1 MASAAEQ
8 SGGIRR
14 APQPGVQPGVKG
26 QEGQSESARGAAR
39 RGASPAARNAEAG
52 RIGAPFGPWVY
63 LTLDPEDL
71 CPAVASVQN
80 TVQYKRTQLPGSPD
94 SVSLPSRQAHAAIA
108 AAATRAVR
116 S

>member
-1 MASAAEQ
+1 MSIMYVSKNAKIQDFIMKFDSLITNVGGDTAE
-8 SGGIRR
+8 SGPSSLGYIT
-14 APQPGVQPGVKG
+14 ALPPLG
-26 QEGQSESARGAAR
+26 QINGY
-39 RGASPAARNAEAG
+39 
-52 RIGAPFGPWVY
+52 V
-63 LTLDPEDL
+63 

-116 S
+116 SCHSMLLKDATSPSK